1 MSGASNVKERYLA
14 VLCFLH
20 RRTAAAP
27 RPVQRYVRLHN
38 LTLNIS
44 SPPTPP
50 PQPPGSPHF
59 PQSLFPAGNCHHL
72 QPSTSTT
79 TISHH
84 PTTASKTAT
93 MGWLSSSSPEDQ
105 RSQEIRAGT
114 VAPSRAER
122 ARCWE
127 ARDGYFACLDKNN
140 IVDALKEEKAAGKAC
155 GAEGKVF
162 ERDCAAQWVTYF
174 KKWRVQDIQ
183 KRQRI
188 KELEAQGAN
197 RLDVQT
203 DFTPRG

>member
-44 SPPTPP
+44 SPPN
-50 PQPPGSPHF
+50 PPGSPHF

>member
-1 MSGASNVKERYLA
+1 VPAGKSPSL
-14 VLCFLH
+14 
-20 RRTAAAP
+20 
-27 RPVQRYVRLHN
+27 N
-38 LTLNIS
+38 LQSQIPKSPS
-44 SPPTPP
+44 SPAHQRPPLQLTPP
-50 PQPPGSPHF
+50 PPPTSPF
-59 PQSLFPAGNCHHL
+59 PSE
-72 QPSTSTT
+72 
-79 TISHH
+79 
-84 PTTASKTAT
+84 KRKETAT

-127 ARDGYFACLDKNN
+127 ARDGYFACLDRNN

-155 GAEGKVF
+155 GAESKVF
-162 ERDCAAQWVTYF
+162 EKDCAAQWVTYF

-203 DFTPRG
+203 DFTPRS